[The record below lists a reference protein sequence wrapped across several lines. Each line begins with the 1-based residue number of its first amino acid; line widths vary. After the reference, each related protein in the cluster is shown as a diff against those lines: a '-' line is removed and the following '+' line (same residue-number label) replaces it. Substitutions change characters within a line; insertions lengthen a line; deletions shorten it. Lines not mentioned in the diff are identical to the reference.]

1 MISNILLKN
10 LQDFTENVEKLKEK
24 KEISDEF
31 LTFLDKNHSNIS
43 KRVLEIIDRGII
55 KYIHQPSKRELWVAI
70 GKNDIYLIYP
80 KIYCSCQDFYFQVI
94 QSEERTK
101 KICKHILAQIICEA
115 IDRYKE
121 VRIDDPEFKELI
133 KDLKYCF
140 K

>member
-31 LTFLDKNHSNIS
+31 LTFLDKNHSNMS